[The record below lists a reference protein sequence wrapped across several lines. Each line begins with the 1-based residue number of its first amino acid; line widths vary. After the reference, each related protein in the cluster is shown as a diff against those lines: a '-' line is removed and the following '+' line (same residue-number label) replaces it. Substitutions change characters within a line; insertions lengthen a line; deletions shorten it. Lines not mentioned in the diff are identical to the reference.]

1 MPVFITDRGEPAF
14 VLLSITDHRDLD
26 VSGQHLSTLHVSAL
40 TLTELRVGILRLE
53 RRDAP
58 AAAVLRTWFDTA
70 VLRGVAGRVLPVDD
84 RVALA
89 AADLQVPSTRPVVD
103 GLIAATALVHA
114 MTVVTRKVADLA
126 PTGVRVVDP
135 WAS

>member
-1 MPVFITDRGEPAF
+1 M
-14 VLLSITDHRDLD
+14 LLSIEDHRDLE
-26 VSGQHLSTLHVSAL
+26 VSGQHLSTLLVSAL
-40 TLTELRVGILRLE
+40 TLMELQVGILRLE
-53 RRDAP
+53 RREAT
-58 AAAVLRTWFDTA
+58 AAG